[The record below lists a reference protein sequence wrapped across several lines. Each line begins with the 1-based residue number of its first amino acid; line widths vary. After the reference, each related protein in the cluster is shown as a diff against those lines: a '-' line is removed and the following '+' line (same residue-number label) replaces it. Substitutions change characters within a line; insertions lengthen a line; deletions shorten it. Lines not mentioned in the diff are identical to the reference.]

1 MKKKVQFVGAA
12 LRSVRYKSCMAA
24 LSFFLCHW
32 LPAIGQIYSP
42 DQIIPKSPEVAQIQ
56 SYVDRPV
63 SYYNGTTGISIPLF
77 EVDVHGIKIPVSLSY
92 NSTGFIPSQEAT
104 WVGLGWSLS
113 LTSCVTRSIKAMDDF
128 YSGKGYY
135 VGYRDI
141 PETIFY
147 NNNYIEDTYID
158 WHWLSQQSQLFES
171 DQNGIYNPL
180 IDMQRDV
187 FSYSFWGGGGK
198 FVLNKADDKCV
209 FFENPQGWRMY
220 VRPESYVYMP
230 VDYLDNR
237 GCNGIPYYF
246 ELSSPSGDR
255 YIFRERELTRT
266 DVSSNGN
273 GANPHSESVSVSSW
287 FLSDIVTRTGHEIK
301 FNYEREDIMT
311 IPQKSYHRNYC
322 TFTYGAGPSLEEL
335 NNYEFFDRYDESW
348 SHIASYRLKN
358 ISWDNGKIVFYTST
372 RSDMADTYTST
383 GAQKLDRIE
392 LQDQNN
398 VPLRRFQLSYDY
410 FGNGQGTNSTAHL
423 YKRLRLD
430 SVFDMDDPNYK
441 YVLTYNTS
449 IGGTNQSAALP
460 PKDTKSVDYWGY
472 YNGQDYHDKPYCLY
486 YNPTSQLFLD
496 GAIKYSNLNTTKL
509 GMLSSVRMPTGG
521 TETFEYELNE
531 FTWYD
536 SIQEPSMSLLHGP
549 TSIYRIHSSSGYP
562 TTDSFSVSGSAEL
575 FVTVN
580 TQLCNNCLN
589 NNGCV
594 NQTIFTVRKNG
605 ESQFFGSQTSAANQ
619 RSFLFQ
625 LDTGSYEILT
635 STLPSGCSCDHEIRI
650 SVQRHNSPNFLHVG
664 PVHGAGLRIASIQ
677 GGGKTRTFQYQNG
690 KLLISPV
697 LCYKKHISRDSGTT
711 IRDFIVQVSESAT
724 PLYTFKGYQ
733 VGYDFVKEI
742 CGNLTTEYTF
752 HNQVETRYLNSS
764 SPELYFDD
772 SEPFAGTK
780 PDFQNGLLL
789 STSYQ
794 ENGYEIRK
802 ETSHWT
808 VADSCHSVV
817 GIYFSMNTNID
828 YRYTYHR
835 YNIQWNLLSHKKT
848 EQIANGIRSSSDTF
862 FSYNANCLPYDQWL
876 VLDNHNY
883 ITRTRYTSDF
893 TDSIYVN
900 MASQGL
906 LLPVEQLQLR
916 DNTVVSGTRT
926 DYQFW
931 NDAHARLPKRESV
944 YNTESGA
951 FVEKILYTKYDT
963 YGNPVELY
971 KAGTPVVYIWSYK
984 GMYPI
989 AEIVNCTYSQASSL
1003 LGTSLMSLIQ
1013 TANAPTEQQLNTI
1026 HGLNSSPNLQ
1036 ATVLTYKP
1044 QIGVTR
1050 IMPPTGKTIYFEYD
1064 SSGRLKRKS
1073 YNPNFQNSNIE
1084 SYEYNYSGTN

>member
-1 MKKKVQFVGAA
+1 
-12 LRSVRYKSCMAA
+12 
-24 LSFFLCHW
+24 
-32 LPAIGQIYSP
+32 
-42 DQIIPKSPEVAQIQ
+42 
-56 SYVDRPV
+56 
-63 SYYNGTTGISIPLF
+63 
-77 EVDVHGIKIPVSLSY
+77 
-92 NSTGFIPSQEAT
+92 
-104 WVGLGWSLS
+104 
-113 LTSCVTRSIKAMDDF
+113 
-128 YSGKGYY
+128 
-135 VGYRDI
+135 
-141 PETIFY
+141 
-147 NNNYIEDTYID
+147 
-158 WHWLSQQSQLFES
+158 
-171 DQNGIYNPL
+171 
-180 IDMQRDV
+180 
-187 FSYSFWGGGGK
+187 
-198 FVLNKADDKCV
+198 
-209 FFENPQGWRMY
+209 MY

-246 ELSSPSGDR
+246 ELSSPSVDR

-311 IPQKSYHRNYC
+311 IPQKSYHRNYGI
-322 TFTYGAGPSLEEL
+322 FTYGAGPSLEEL

-358 ISWDNGKIVFYTST
+358 ISWDNGKIVFYTSA

-398 VPLRRFQLSYDY
+398 APLRRFQLSYDY

-430 SVFDMDDPNYK
+430 SVTDMDDPNYK
-441 YVLTYNTS
+441 YGLYYNTS
-449 IGGTNQSAALP
+449 IDGTNQSAALP

-496 GAIKYSNLNTTKL
+496 GAIKYSNLNMTKL
-509 GMLSSVRMPTGG
+509 GMLSSISMPTGG

-536 SIQEPSMSLLHGP
+536 SISTMRRDTILSPDTIRRAYGNNSNDTCYTFALSSNAELSVRATSSNLSNCLYKPIFSLYKDGQL
-549 TSIYRIHSSSGYP
+549 IHSETNSTTANNTTSYTYP
-562 TTDSFSVSGSAEL
+562 IPMNGNYEIRLDGHGSNCRCNRELQISVY
-575 FVTVN
+575 
-580 TQLCNNCLN
+580 
-589 NNGCV
+589 V
-594 NQTIFTVRKNG
+594 NQN
-605 ESQFFGSQTSAANQ
+605 
-619 RSFLFQ
+619 
-625 LDTGSYEILT
+625 
-635 STLPSGCSCDHEIRI
+635 
-650 SVQRHNSPNFLHVG
+650 PNFLHRG
-664 PVHGAGLRIASIQ
+664 LVHGAGLRIASIQ

-772 SEPFAGTK
+772 LEPFAGTK

-789 STSYQ
+789 STSYR
-794 ENGYEIRK
+794 ENGIEILK
-802 ETSHWT
+802 ETSYWAP
-808 VADSCHSVV
+808 ADSCHSVV

-835 YNIQWNLLSHKKT
+835 YNIQWNLLAHKET

-971 KAGTPVVYIWSYK
+971 KAGIPVVYIWSYK

-1064 SSGRLKRKS
+1064 SSGKLKRKS
-1073 YNPNFQNSNIE
+1073 YNPDFQNGNIE